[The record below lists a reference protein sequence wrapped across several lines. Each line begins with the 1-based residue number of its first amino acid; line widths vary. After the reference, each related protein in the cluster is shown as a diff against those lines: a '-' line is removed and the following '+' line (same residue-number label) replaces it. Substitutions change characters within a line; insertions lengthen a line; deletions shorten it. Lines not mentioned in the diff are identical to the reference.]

1 MFCKKIC
8 IVLLLSLSLTAVL
21 FGCGDHLTTP
31 TEPATTTEPTEP
43 ATTTEPTEPATTTE
57 PTEPPT
63 TTEPTEPATTTEP
76 TKPATTT
83 EPTEP
88 ATTTEPTEPPTTT
101 EPTEPVN
108 TTEPTEPPT
117 TTEPTEPATTV
128 KPTEKET
135 QPVEELPEEAAI
147 PNNITAVA
155 SGKKTKSNDFATI
168 DYSNTDDGYVMV
180 RYSAATDKK
189 LKVQVKGPATTYT
202 YALTAQSW
210 SAFPLSDEN
219 GDYQVLVL
227 ENVEGKKYAVVLS
240 LTVSVNMTDEFA
252 PFLVSNQYVNFDD
265 APKTVAKAASLCGG
279 ISDPL
284 KKVEKIYDYIVG
296 NMTYDYEL
304 AASVESGYFPK
315 LDKVLSKM
323 SGICFDYAALMTGM
337 LRSQGVPAKLV
348 VGYAE
353 DTYHAWISVWSEST
367 GWVDG
372 AIYFNGTQWKRMDPT
387 FASTGGSDML
397 EYIGN
402 SSNYTAK
409 YYY

>member
-8 IVLLLSLSLTAVL
+8 VILLLSLSLTAVL
-21 FGCGDHLTTP
+21 LGCGDNPITTTTP
-31 TEPATTTEPTEP
+31 AGTTEPVTTTEPTEP
-43 ATTTEPTEPATTTE
+43 PTTTEPTEPPTTTEPTEPATTTE

-63 TTEPTEPATTTEP
+63 TTEPTEPPTTT
-76 TKPATTT
+76 K
-83 EPTEP
+83 
-88 ATTTEPTEPPTTT
+88 PTEPPTTT
-101 EPTEPVN
+101 EPTEPE
-108 TTEPTEPPT
+108 TTE
-117 TTEPTEPATTV
+117 
-128 KPTEKET
+128 KPTEKPTQKET
-135 QPVEELPEEAAI
+135 EQMEELPEEAAI
-147 PNNITAVA
+147 PSNITAVA
-155 SGKKTKSNDFATI
+155 SGEKTKSNDYATI

-180 RYSAATDKK
+180 QYTAATDKK

-202 YALTAQSW
+202 YGLTAKNW

-240 LTVSVNMTDEFA
+240 LTVSVDMTDEFA
-252 PFLVSNQYVNFDD
+252 PFLVSNQYVNFDS
-265 APKTVAKAASLCGG
+265 APKTVAKAASLCSG

-296 NMTYDYEL
+296 NMTYDYDL
-304 AASVESGYFPK
+304 AATVESGYFPK

-323 SGICFDYAALMTGM
+323 TGICFDYAALMTGM

-387 FASTGGSDML
+387 FASTGGTDML
-397 EYIGN
+397 EFIGN
-402 SSNYTAK
+402 SANYTAK